1 VGDSAK
7 VFTRRLA
14 SGWTIAGQVSGVSS
28 SHGQLKQVMISEHF
42 KKRQNAH
49 ILTKKR
55 QNFRKSDKKR
65 QSDKCK
71 KNASNNNE
79 KATKNDPFVGK
90 RQKRQPC
97 ICVLQI
103 AGISIQLDPIAK
115 INEAAF
121 FTFPYC
127 CNYYIAVD
135 ICYEAENYTRLRN
148 RGNYMTTCR
157 TLKGRHIFFCYKL
170 VRKNMAAFLFCT

>member
-1 VGDSAK
+1 MHWWRVGLLMTTCSTDYMWRNHQRSDLSCLGGRRQRGWERGGVGDSAK

-90 RQKRQPC
+90 RQKRQPWF
-97 ICVLQI
+97 II
-103 AGISIQLDPIAK
+103 
-115 INEAAF
+115 
-121 FTFPYC
+121 
-127 CNYYIAVD
+127 
-135 ICYEAENYTRLRN
+135 RLKKRLFIV
-148 RGNYMTTCR
+148 
-157 TLKGRHIFFCYKL
+157 TLHIET
-170 VRKNMAAFLFCT
+170 V